1 MQIVKEEKTIRNLNL
16 IVVFHRGLL
25 YLSVRN
31 LAPVGVN
38 IKDWF
43 RKDFGVNYMVAL
55 RYQALASLILRY
67 PRLIVCGLTFTQ
79 VVKHKDHI
87 MVYLKDDIELAA
99 QLSVAVNICAQNKPV
114 DIYASECPVPKGKF
128 SVDPDYIYE
137 EDYFSDPA
145 GDDIPVDPYWE
156 AQIEEAHRDGKLLD
170 IIYGDEQAA
179 NEENLEAIIEE
190 MAQLK
195 PSVDD

>member
-1 MQIVKEEKTIRNLNL
+1 
-16 IVVFHRGLL
+16 
-25 YLSVRN
+25 
-31 LAPVGVN
+31 
-38 IKDWF
+38 
-43 RKDFGVNYMVAL
+43 MVAL
-55 RYQALASLILRY
+55 QYQAFASLILQY

-79 VVKHKDHI
+79 IAKHKDCI
-87 MVYLKDDIELAA
+87 TAYLKDDIELAA
-99 QLSVAVNICAQNKPV
+99 QLSVAVNISDQNKPI

-145 GDDIPVDPYWE
+145 GDDIPVDPDWE

-170 IIYGDEQAA
+170 IIFGDEQAA
-179 NEENLEAIIEE
+179 DEENLEAIIED
-190 MAQLK
+190 MIQLK